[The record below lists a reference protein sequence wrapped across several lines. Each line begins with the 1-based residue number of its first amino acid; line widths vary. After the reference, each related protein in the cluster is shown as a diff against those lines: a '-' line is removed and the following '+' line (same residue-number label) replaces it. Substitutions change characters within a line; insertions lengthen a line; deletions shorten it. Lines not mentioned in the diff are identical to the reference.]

1 MSLADPYGAVRG
13 VCCAV
18 GVVFLSPVGW
28 VWRHMLGI
36 YASMIP
42 FVARK

>member
-1 MSLADPYGAVRG
+1 MSLADPYGAVRD
-13 VCCAV
+13 VRCAV
-18 GVVFLSPVGW
+18 GVVFFLPGGW

-42 FVARK
+42 FIARE